1 MTDAQQ
7 MQTPE
12 RVSAAKPGPQADPD
26 APPALYVNQLRKV
39 FGDFV
44 ALDNVDLNVPQ
55 GQIRAVIGPNG
66 AGKTTLI
73 NVLTGQYV
81 ADGGIVE
88 VAGKRLHRQY
98 PHQVAK
104 FGVGRTYQIS
114 STFRRLTVF
123 DNMLCAHN
131 AVSGH
136 WLSLSPRRLRDMRDA
151 VMADL
156 TTIGL
161 ADIAD
166 HVVDDISH
174 GDRKRLEFGMV
185 IATQPKVL
193 LLDEPTAGMAIQE
206 RQELVDLMLLE
217 ARKRNLTLLFVE
229 HDIDVVFRASEY
241 ISVMTLGRVF
251 AEGTPDEIA
260 DNKQVQDIYLG
271 GGHD

>member
-1 MTDAQQ
+1 MAETEQFE
-7 MQTPE
+7 TITT
-12 RVSAAKPGPQADPD
+12 AKPGPLSNPD
-26 APPALYVNQLRKV
+26 SPPALYVHQLRKV

-44 ALDNVDLNVPQ
+44 ALDNVELNVPQ

-73 NVLTGQYV
+73 NVLTGHYV

-88 VAGKRLHRQY
+88 VAGKRLSRQY

-114 STFRRLTVF
+114 STFRRMTVF

-131 AVSGH
+131 AVSGK
-136 WLSLSPRRLRDMRDA
+136 WFSLSTARLRQMQDA

-156 TTIGL
+156 ATIRL
-161 ADIAD
+161 ANIAD

-185 IATQPKVL
+185 LATQPKVL

-241 ISVMTLGRVF
+241 ISVMALGRVF

-260 DNKQVQDIYLG
+260 KNKEVQDIYLG
-271 GGHD
+271 GEHD